1 MKTAIVLG
9 TRPEII
15 KFAPIIKNLKKSERL
30 VVFSGQHYDIELGL
44 QFFEELGLPE
54 PDFKLR
60 IGKNEPAVQI
70 GEIMCKLQM
79 CLGKIKLQTVL
90 VQGDTNS
97 ALAGAIWSLKNKI
110 PISHVEAG
118 LRSFDW
124 RMPEEHNRIL
134 IDHISEFLFAA
145 TNNSKNILKSEKVH
159 GKIHVTGNTIID
171 AIEMYSKQA
180 AKSLLD
186 VDQEYVLFT
195 THRAE
200 NVDNPKIISE
210 ILAAIIESNEK
221 IIFPIHPRT
230 LNRLKEF
237 QLLEKI
243 EKNKNIRIMKSTK
256 YFDMIKLMK
265 NSKFIITDSG
275 GIQEESTSPSI
286 RKKTIVIRKTT
297 DRPEAIKA
305 GYSILAG
312 TKKSKILAS
321 IKEISKD
328 PNVSTKKNPYGKGDA
343 SYKILSI
350 LRQNFN

>member
-1 MKTAIVLG
+1 MKTAIILG

-30 VVFSGQHYDIELGL
+30 VVFTGQHYDFELGL

-54 PDFKLR
+54 PDFKLE

-70 GEIMCKLQM
+70 GEIISKLQI
-79 CLGKIKLQTVL
+79 CLGKIKPQTVL

-134 IDHISEFLFAA
+134 IDNISEFLFAA
-145 TNNSKNILKSEKVH
+145 TNNSKNILRSEKVH
-159 GKIHVTGNTIID
+159 GKIYVIGNTVID
-171 AIEMYSKQA
+171 AVEMY
-180 AKSLLD
+180 AKKAEESSLD
-186 VDQEYVLFT
+186 IGGEYILFT

-210 ILAAIIESNEK
+210 VLSAIIESREK

-230 LNRLKEF
+230 LNRLKKF

-243 EKNKNIRIMKSTK
+243 KKNKNIRIMESTK

-275 GIQEESTSPSI
+275 GIQEESTAPSI

-297 DRPEAIKA
+297 DRPEAVKA
-305 GYSILAG
+305 GYSILVG
-312 TKKSKILAS
+312 TKKLDILRSIRKVSK
-321 IKEISKD
+321 E
-328 PNVSTKKNPYGKGDA
+328 PNVKTKKSPYGKGDA
-343 SYKILSI
+343 SDKIQSI
-350 LRQNFN
+350 LKKHFK